1 MLSSC
6 LGGALVGRPWSL
18 LSRTVLR
25 AYWQLSSSQKIVT
38 AGLVDSWLFI
48 SEEGMERVIRPLL
61 KCQATPPNQLYTIL
75 PSLSMVPRSLSRARL
90 GEGKHI

>member
-1 MLSSC
+1 MELVVQDCPPGLPSLS
-6 LGGALVGRPWSL
+6 G
-18 LSRTVLR
+18 
-25 AYWQLSSSQKIVT
+25 SQKIVK

-48 SEEGMERVIRPLL
+48 SEEEMERVIRPLL
-61 KCQATPPNQLYTIL
+61 KCLATPSNQLYTIL